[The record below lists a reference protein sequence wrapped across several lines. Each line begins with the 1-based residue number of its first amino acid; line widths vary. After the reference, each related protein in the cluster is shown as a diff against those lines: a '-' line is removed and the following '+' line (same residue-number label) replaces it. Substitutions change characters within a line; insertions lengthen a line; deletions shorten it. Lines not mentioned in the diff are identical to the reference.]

1 MSQPNES
8 PHLDVLQQEYETKLN
23 LQQQRSQEMALKA
36 AEDLRA
42 EEDKLRDFRRFH
54 EQRMRE
60 AQIEHDSWKS
70 RRRTKKKTQKKT

>member
-1 MSQPNES
+1 
-8 PHLDVLQQEYETKLN
+8 
-23 LQQQRSQEMALKA
+23 MALKA

-70 RRRTKKKTQKKT
+70 RRRTKKKTQNKS